1 MDTKAEKSEMR
12 AISLPAFRLK
22 LENFALL
29 FVLLGL
35 GVLFSLVSPYF
46 LSWRNILNILLSV
59 SVIGVM
65 AAVSTLVIVGRNLD
79 LSLGSM
85 TALLGVAA
93 GVLIE
98 QFGWSW
104 YAGVV
109 ATLALGAVC
118 GALNGA
124 VVAWLR
130 IDSIITTIGTLSVF
144 RGIAYMIT
152 DGQTLLIQNE
162 QLLFLGSGRILG
174 IPFSVWLLAAVIAVT
189 HFIAQ
194 RTRVG
199 RAVFAIGANPQA
211 ALVAGLS
218 VSTIRFWLMSA
229 SGVSAGL
236 AALLLVGQSG
246 AATPSAAI
254 GYELLVITAIL
265 LGGTSLAG
273 GRGSVLRTALGVMI
287 IGVLNNGMVLMSVPT
302 FYQISAHGLLML
314 AAVILDRLRSNRSV
328 VLE

>member
-1 MDTKAEKSEMR
+1 MFVKTDAPAVSESR
-12 AISLPAFRLK
+12 IKFK
-22 LENFALL
+22 LANFVLL

-35 GVLFSLVSPYF
+35 GALFSLLSPYF
-46 LSWRNILNILLSV
+46 LSWLNISNILLSV

-79 LSLGSM
+79 LSVGSM
-85 TALLGVAA
+85 TALLGVVA
-93 GVLIE
+93 GVLVE
-98 QFGWSW
+98 QFGWPW

-109 ATLALGAVC
+109 ATLALGGVC
-118 GALNGA
+118 GAVNGA
-124 VVAWLR
+124 IVAWLR
-130 IDSIITTIGTLSVF
+130 IDSIITTIGMLSVF
-144 RGIAYMIT
+144 RGIAYMVT
-152 DGQTLLIQNE
+152 DGQTLVVQSE
-162 QLLFLGSGRILG
+162 ELLFLGSGRILG
-174 IPFSVWLLAAVIAVT
+174 IPFSVWLLAAVIALT
-189 HFIAQ
+189 HFIAT
-194 RTRVG
+194 RTIAG
-199 RAVFAIGANPQA
+199 RAVFAIGANPNA

-218 VSTIRFWLMSA
+218 VSTIRFWLMVA

-236 AALLLVGQSG
+236 AALLLIGQSG

-314 AAVILDRLRSNRSV
+314 AAVILDRVRSNRSV
-328 VLE
+328 SLE